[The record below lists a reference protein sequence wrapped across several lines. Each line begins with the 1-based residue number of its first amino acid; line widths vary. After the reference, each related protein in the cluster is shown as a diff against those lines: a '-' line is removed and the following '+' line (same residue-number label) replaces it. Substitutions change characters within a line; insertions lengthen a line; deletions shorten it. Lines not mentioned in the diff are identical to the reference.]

1 MNENQKIVAYLG
13 IMHHTIRKFADTK
26 FMEIQNELS
35 GMYVFGLLYLAQQ
48 EQAHKKVF
56 QKDLEQAFQISK
68 ATVSRML
75 SRMEAKNLVRRKDN
89 AGDARFKWIIMTEYA
104 RKMVPDFKKA
114 EEQLEYT
121 ILDGFSNADKD
132 ILLNCIAK
140 MEHNLLK
147 SNK

>member
-1 MNENQKIVAYLG
+1 MNENQKIIVNLG
-13 IMHHTIRKFADTK
+13 IMHHTIQKFADMK
-26 FMEIQNELS
+26 FMEIQDELS
-35 GMYVFGLLYLAQQ
+35 GMYVFVLLYLAQQ
-48 EQAHKKVF
+48 EQVHKKVF

-89 AGDARFKWIIMTEYA
+89 ARDARFKWITLTEYA

-114 EEQLEYT
+114 EEQLECT
-121 ILDGFSNADKD
+121 ILDGFSNGDKD

-140 MEHNLLK
+140 IEHNLLK